1 MSGLLVVGVVGSTII
16 VATVAEKKL
25 LNVGKYIESEMVHDL
40 TRLILGCVTTGS
52 FFWVLWQ
59 FVQKFI
65 WGMM

>member
-25 LNVGKYIESEMVHDL
+25 LNVGKHIESEMVHDL
-40 TRLILGCVTTGS
+40 TRLILSLVTVGS

-59 FVQKFI
+59 LVQKFL